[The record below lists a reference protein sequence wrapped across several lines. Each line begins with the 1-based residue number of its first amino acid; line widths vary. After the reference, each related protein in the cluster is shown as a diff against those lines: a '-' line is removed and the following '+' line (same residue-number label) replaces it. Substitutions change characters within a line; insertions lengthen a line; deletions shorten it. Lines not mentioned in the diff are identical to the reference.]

1 MSKQMRRMNRW
12 SYAVLAAAVATGT
25 VFAQE
30 ATEPLSGRPSV
41 SGGQILQRV
50 LVKVNGEIFT
60 QTDLET
66 AQIDVIRQSGV
77 RPTTDVELR
86 QALLEVTPKVISTAV
101 DELLIIQ
108 QGRQLGY
115 QLRDEQFQDLVNGIK
130 EENNFDTDEEFHEA
144 LMQGE
149 GMTIDDLRQVME
161 RQMLINQVQQVEIF
175 AKVTLTDIE
184 AREYYENNLNDYTE
198 PATVTMREILI
209 RVPEGGGG
217 SVNVAADES
226 AQREAAEARQR
237 VLAGED
243 FALVAVAVSD
253 AASKANGGLI
263 GPLDLAVVNDTVQAV
278 LVTMEIGE
286 VAPPVRTPLGYHVLQ
301 LVERTEPTPR
311 PFEEVRDTIG
321 NSVFSERRVKEYLSY
336 LDRLRDEAVIEWKD
350 ELLEQAFEA
359 YKPRRTQDII
369 TGAQ

>member
-1 MSKQMRRMNRW
+1 M
-12 SYAVLAAAVATGT
+12 
-25 VFAQE
+25 
-30 ATEPLSGRPSV
+30 
-41 SGGQILQRV
+41 
-50 LVKVNGEIFT
+50 
-60 QTDLET
+60 
-66 AQIDVIRQSGV
+66 
-77 RPTTDVELR
+77 
-86 QALLEVTPKVISTAV
+86 QA
-101 DELLIIQ
+101 
-108 QGRQLGY
+108 
-115 QLRDEQFQDLVNGIK
+115 
-130 EENNFDTDEEFHEA
+130 
-144 LMQGE
+144 E

-161 RQMLINQVQQVEIF
+161 RQMLINQVQQVEIM

-286 VAPPVRTPLGYHVLQ
+286 VGSAGSYASRVPRTPARGADRTDAPPVRRGPRHDRQQRVQRAAGEGVLE
-301 LVERTEPTPR
+301 LSRPSSRRGGHRVEGRAAR
-311 PFEEVRDTIG
+311 AG
-321 NSVFSERRVKEYLSY
+321 L
-336 LDRLRDEAVIEWKD
+336 
-350 ELLEQAFEA
+350 
-359 YKPRRTQDII
+359 
-369 TGAQ
+369 